1 MGVGLKSGIWKT
13 HRRHAEEERIRAK
26 DMALKTVTFQGLK
39 RKSIEET
46 KKEYRE
52 RVGKTGGLCWESQEG
67 REFPEVKEHG
77 QLSYHFRFSPSNSAS
92 GYHFK
97 SQSQL

>member
-46 KKEYRE
+46 KKDTEKE
-52 RVGKTGGLCWESQEG
+52 
-67 REFPEVKEHG
+67 EVKQMGHAGKAMREESF
-77 QLSYHFRFSPSNSAS
+77 Q
-92 GYHFK
+92 K
-97 SQSQL
+97 SKNMGS